1 MNFLVIYHLLSTMH
15 QRLHGTQYKNTIHQ
29 LLFDILLNINDAAM
43 FMNKHSKHKIVPGS
57 STDIDYG
64 NFVLDLQMILKAVSS
79 IISFTI
85 KGSSAQNS

>member
-1 MNFLVIYHLLSTMH
+1 
-15 QRLHGTQYKNTIHQ
+15 
-29 LLFDILLNINDAAM
+29 LLFDILLNINDAVM
-43 FMNKHSKHKIVPGS
+43 FMNKHSKHRIVSGS

-85 KGSSAQNS
+85 KGSNVQNS